1 MIGHVVLT
9 SNGISITDCAKYGEE
24 SGAEVIQIFI
34 NSPQSF
40 RANRD
45 SSELEK
51 LCIDAEKRNIK
62 ILVHGN
68 FMLNFC
74 NPLES
79 YIYKNACTTLIKELN
94 QSVLLNAIG
103 VVIHMGKNVKK
114 LNITDE
120 EAINRYINGL
130 KYCLDNSNKQSI
142 LILETGAGVGTEICT
157 DIHSLGFIKH
167 ELREYGDR
175 VKFCIDTCH
184 IFAAGYNIGEPE
196 YVKFLDKYIQN
207 TLNWDNVVAVHFND
221 SKTPLNSRKDR
232 HADIGKGCINFDGL
246 IEFAKLCKKY
256 KIPTILETP
265 SEVHDKKKFTYF
277 EQMNIIKKNIQ

>member
-79 YIYKNACTTLIKELN
+79 YIYKNACTILIKELN

-114 LNITDE
+114 INITDE
-120 EAINRYINGL
+120 EATNRYINGL

-157 DIHSLGFIKH
+157 DIHSLGDIKH

-232 HADIGKGCINFDGL
+232 HADIGKGYINFDGL